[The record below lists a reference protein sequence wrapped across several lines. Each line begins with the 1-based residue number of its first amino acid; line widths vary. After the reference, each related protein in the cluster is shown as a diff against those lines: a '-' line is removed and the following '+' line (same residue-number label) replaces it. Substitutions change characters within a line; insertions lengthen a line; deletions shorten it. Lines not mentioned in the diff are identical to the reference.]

1 MEGSNISKSIPLND
15 QTGYFQI
22 YKTKKDIKIM
32 VSKGTKTQSPFDFRV
47 HYKEPSKRVRT
58 PKHVHIIIDLYMKL
72 SRDRELTMKLVDHII
87 ENIIKKVQPATKFP
101 PILQIFSEKQI
112 HEFSAL
118 DNYGEYSV
126 DFILPVCELIMIQ
139 EKTNYPTG
147 ILNLRLF
154 EKFRRNEDIFSV
166 VSAATFN
173 RK

>member
-1 MEGSNISKSIPLND
+1 M
-15 QTGYFQI
+15 
-22 YKTKKDIKIM
+22 
-32 VSKGTKTQSPFDFRV
+32 
-47 HYKEPSKRVRT
+47 RT
-58 PKHVHIIIDLYMKL
+58 PKHIHIIIDLYMKF
-72 SRDRELTMKLVDHII
+72 SMDRKLTMRLVNHII

-101 PILQIFSEKQI
+101 PDLQIFSDHHI

-139 EKTNYPTG
+139 EKTNYPNG
-147 ILNLRLF
+147 ILNLDLF
-154 EKFRRNEDIFSV
+154 EKFKANKDIFSV